1 MLFVSS
7 FYRWDYRGLERLRH
21 VLQDSLAGGGR
32 GVRPHKSV
40 WSESEPVTLYLSYL
54 PYLTFVIFELLP
66 CYQTF
71 TISILTCIKV
81 IIWPDFS
88 FEWAVWNL
96 NLSPACGVENDG
108 PSILGSLSWLGG
120 GGVLGFLGRTQ
131 LTGEK
136 VNRPS
141 RMVVQGQ
148 RHNCW
153 GNRTEQSPEE
163 QELSGF
169 SIPGYSHRS

>member
-21 VLQDSLAGGGR
+21 VLQDNQAGGGR

-54 PYLTFVIFELLP
+54 PYLMIVIFEFLP
-66 CYQTF
+66 CFQTF
-71 TISILTCIKV
+71 TISILTCIKI

-88 FEWAVWNL
+88 FEWTVWNL
-96 NLSPACGVENDG
+96 NLSPACGVENNG

-120 GGVLGFLGRTQ
+120 SWGARLSGKDTPHGGEG
-131 LTGEK
+131 
-136 VNRPS
+136 NRPS
-141 RMVVQGQ
+141 RMV
-148 RHNCW
+148 R
-153 GNRTEQSPEE
+153 
-163 QELSGF
+163 
-169 SIPGYSHRS
+169 